1 MIRKLIIALALFAA
15 PAAQAQD
22 YQSSPPRQDATVRD
36 FGPWLGPYRAKVTAK
51 MLEDFG
57 EQYLYAPLNAALP
70 APQPGENRV
79 VFLGDSITDRWNLAK
94 FFPGKPYI
102 NRGIGGQITTQL
114 IVRFHADVV
123 ALHPKAVVILAG
135 VNDVQ
140 GVFQV
145 ETEQQI
151 ETNYL
156 TLAELAQANGII
168 PVFTKITPLNNYTP
182 NAGTVLQDRHADE
195 LARLNAWLEAFC
207 TQRRYTLI
215 DYGPSLRDDRGLMRA
230 DFTTD
235 GIHPTDAAYAV
246 MAPVAETAIE
256 TAIAAA
262 PPPPTIAPHP

>member
-1 MIRKLIIALALFAA
+1 MLRHFSIALAIIASPLTAH
-15 PAAQAQD
+15 AQD

-36 FGPWLGPYRAKVTAK
+36 FGPYLGPYRARVTAR

-70 APQPGENRV
+70 APKPGEDRV

-94 FFPGKPYI
+94 FFPGKSYI
-102 NRGIGGQITTQL
+102 NRGIGGQVTPQMI
-114 IVRFHADVV
+114 IRFHADVA

-145 ETEQQI
+145 ESEQQI

-168 PVFTKITPLNNYTP
+168 PIFTKITPINNYTA
-182 NAGTVLQDRHADE
+182 NAAMVLEDRHADE
-195 LARLNAWLEAFC
+195 LARLNAWLEGFC
-207 TQRRYTLI
+207 AGRGYTLI
-215 DYGPSLRDDRGLMRA
+215 DYGPVLRDDKGLMRA
-230 DFTTD
+230 DYTTD

-246 MAPVAETAIE
+246 MASVAEAAIE
-256 TAIAAA
+256 RALSAALA
-262 PPPPTIAPHP
+262 SATPHP

>member
-1 MIRKLIIALALFAA
+1 MLRRLILALTLLCACA
-15 PAAQAQD
+15 LPAVAQD
-22 YQSSPPRQDATVRD
+22 YQSSPPRQDAATRD
-36 FGPWLGPYRAKVTAK
+36 FGPYLGPYRAKVTAK

-70 APQPGENRV
+70 APKPGEDRV

-102 NRGIGGQITTQL
+102 NRGIGGQVTPQMIM
-114 IVRFHADVV
+114 RFQADVV

-156 TLAELAQANGII
+156 TLAQLAEANGII
-168 PVFTKITPLNNYTP
+168 PIFTEITPINNYTP

-195 LARLNAWLEAFC
+195 LARLNTWLEGFC
-207 TQRRYTLI
+207 AGRGYTLI
-215 DYGPSLRDDRGLMRA
+215 DYGPVLRDDKGLMRA
-230 DFTTD
+230 DYTTD

-246 MAPVAETAIE
+246 MAPVAEKAIE
-256 TAIAAA
+256 QALISA
-262 PPPPTIAPHP
+262 APHP